1 MIVGIII
8 YLKNPMSSIEFNS
21 DLEIIFNEN
30 QHIIRL
36 YALFLII
43 PSVGNYFAFYLVTKK
58 TIKMFIKINKNM
70 EDVMKSNSYLTD
82 KDLHETR
89 SRKFDSN
96 LSKLSSKNSN
106 GYSLDEY
113 LLSDISDDYD
123 YENEDES
130 KKKNEKE

>member
-1 MIVGIII
+1 MIIGIII
-8 YLKNPMSSIEFNS
+8 YESNPKSSIGFNS
-21 DLEIIFNEN
+21 DLEIIFKDN

-36 YALFLII
+36 YALFLMI
-43 PSVGNYFAFYLVTKK
+43 PSVGNYFAFYLVTRK

-70 EDVMKSNSYLTD
+70 EDVMQRNSYLTD

-96 LSKLSSKNSN
+96 LSKLTSKNSN

-113 LLSDISDDYD
+113 LLSDNSD
-123 YENEDES
+123 ENDENDDES
-130 KKKNEKE
+130 KKNNEKNM